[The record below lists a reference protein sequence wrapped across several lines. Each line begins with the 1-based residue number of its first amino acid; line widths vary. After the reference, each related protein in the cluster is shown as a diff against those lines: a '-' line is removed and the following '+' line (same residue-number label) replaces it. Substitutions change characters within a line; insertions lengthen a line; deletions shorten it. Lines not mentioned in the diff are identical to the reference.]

1 MQLFK
6 TPNINFMKYKY
17 LALMITGAV
26 ILAGMLNIFLG
37 KGLKMGVDFGGGTL
51 VRIKFKSP
59 TTISD
64 IRGELTRGGLGESV
78 IQESSEP
85 NEPPKREYLI
95 RTLQFIGAKDAQQEI
110 EAHEKLGNR
119 VIEILKG
126 DDGKAESARGLKDIN
141 NIDLASLSALL
152 KPAFPEKAEEFAQKI
167 IDYRVH
173 KTPGSGIIE
182 DYAKIS
188 GAGIGSDVIKDLQDK
203 TYLGKLIVVSKE
215 TVGPQ
220 AGADLRKKATLAVV
234 WSLIGMLVYIGFRF
248 KLEYGVSAIITLT
261 QDVLMALSV
270 YSFTNRE
277 INLPIIAA
285 LLTIVGYSIND
296 TVVVFDRVREN
307 LKIMRKNAFEEVL
320 NRSINQSMS
329 RTIITTG
336 TVFLAVLSLF
346 LFGGKSINDFAFIML
361 FGSIEGVYSTIY
373 LSCPVVYFWTQIF
386 KPKKGAPRTAT
397 RKK

>member
-6 TPNINFMKYKY
+6 TPNINFMKYRFVA
-17 LALMITGAV
+17 LAFTGV
-26 ILAGMLNIFLG
+26 IILAGLLNVFFG

-51 VRIKFKSP
+51 IRVVFKNP
-59 TTISD
+59 TTTSE
-64 IRGELTRGGLGESV
+64 IRAELNRVGLGESV
-78 IQESSEP
+78 IQESGQP
-85 NEPPKREYLI
+85 GREYMI
-95 RTLQFIGAKDAQQEI
+95 RTLQVINAKDAQQEI

-119 VIEILKG
+119 VIEALRG
-126 DDGKAESARGLKDIN
+126 DDGKAETARGLKDLN
-141 NIDLASLSALL
+141 SIDLPGLTELL
-152 KPAFPEKAEEFAQKI
+152 RPAFHDGAEELAKSVI
-167 IDYRVH
+167 RYRTT
-173 KTPGSGIIE
+173 KTTGSGIIE
-182 DYAKIS
+182 DYS
-188 GAGIGSDVIKDLQDK
+188 GLSQAGLGPDVIRELQAK
-203 TYLGKLIVVSKE
+203 TFLGKMTVVSKE

-220 AGADLRKKATLAVV
+220 AGADLRKKATLAVI

-261 QDVLMALSV
+261 QDVLMGLSV

-307 LKIMRKNAFEEVL
+307 LKVMRKDSFEAIL
-320 NRSINQSMS
+320 NRSINQSLG

-346 LFGGKSINDFAFIML
+346 LFGGKSINDFAFLML

-373 LSCPVVYFWTQIF
+373 LSCPIVLFWTQLF
-386 KPKKGAPRTAT
+386 KQKKSAR
-397 RKK
+397 R

>member
-1 MQLFK
+1 MEFFK
-6 TPNINFMKYKY
+6 TPNIDFMKYRFVA
-17 LALMITGAV
+17 LAFTGAV
-26 ILAGMLNIFLG
+26 ILAGLLNVFFG
-37 KGLKMGVDFGGGTL
+37 KGIKLGVDFGGGTL
-51 VRIKFKSP
+51 IRIVFRNP
-59 TTISD
+59 TTTSD
-64 IRGELTRGGLGESV
+64 IRAELNRVGLGESV
-78 IQESSEP
+78 IQESGQP
-85 NEPPKREYLI
+85 RREYMI
-95 RTLQFIGAKDAQQEI
+95 RTMQVLNTKDSQQEI

-119 VIEILKG
+119 VIEALRG
-126 DDGKAESARGLKDIN
+126 DDGKAEQARGLKDLN
-141 NIDLASLSALL
+141 AIDEAGLTALL
-152 KPAFPEKAEEFAQKI
+152 RPAFRDKAEEYAKGVI
-167 IDYRVH
+167 HYRTT
-173 KTPGSGIIE
+173 KTTGAGIIE
-182 DYAKIS
+182 DYAGLS
-188 GAGIGSDVIKDLQDK
+188 AAGAGPDVIKELQAK
-203 TYLGKLIVVSKE
+203 TYLGKLTVVSRE

-220 AGADLRKKATLAVV
+220 AGADLRRKATLAVI

-248 KLEYGVSAIITLT
+248 KLEYGVSAIVTLT

-307 LKIMRKNAFEEVL
+307 LKIMRKESFEAIL
-320 NRSINQSMS
+320 NRSINQSLS

-336 TVFLAVLSLF
+336 TVFLAVLSLY

>member
-6 TPNINFMKYKY
+6 TPNINFMKWRFHA
-17 LALMITGAV
+17 LALTGVV
-26 ILAGMLNIFLG
+26 ILAGAANVFFG

-51 VRIKFKSP
+51 IRIIFRSP
-59 TTISD
+59 TTPGD
-64 IRGELTRGGLGESV
+64 IRTELARAGIGESV
-78 IQESSEP
+78 IQESGE
-85 NEPPKREYLI
+85 PKREFLI
-95 RTLQFIGAKDAQQEI
+95 RTMQVVSAKDAQQEL

-119 VIEILKG
+119 VVETLKG
-126 DDGKAESARGLKDIN
+126 DDGKAELAQGLKDLN
-141 NIDLASLSALL
+141 AIDLPGLTAVL
-152 KPAFPEKAEEFAQKI
+152 KTAFPDKAEEYAQKI
-167 IDYRVH
+167 VDFRTR

-182 DYAKIS
+182 DFGLLAQ
-188 GAGIGSDVIKDLQDK
+188 AGVGPDVIKELQAK
-203 TYLGKLIVVSKE
+203 TFLGKLTVASKE

-220 AGADLRKKATLAVV
+220 AGADLRKKATLAVI
-234 WSLIGMLVYIGFRF
+234 WSLVGMLVYIGFRF
-248 KLEYGVSAIITLT
+248 KIEYGVSAIITLT
-261 QDVLMALSV
+261 QDILMALSV

-307 LKIMRKNAFEEVL
+307 LKIMRKDSFEAIL
-320 NRSINQSMS
+320 NRSINQSLG

-336 TVFLAVLSLF
+336 TVFLAVLALF

-373 LSCPVVYFWTQIF
+373 LSCPIVLFWTQIF
-386 KPKKGAPRTAT
+386 KPKKAIA

>member
-6 TPNINFMKYKY
+6 TPNINFMKYRFHA
-17 LALMITGAV
+17 LAFTGLV
-26 ILAGMLNIFLG
+26 IAAGLINVFFG

-51 VRIKFKSP
+51 IHIVFKDATS
-59 TTISD
+59 TAD
-64 IRGELTRGGLGESV
+64 IRAELNKAGLSESV
-78 IQESSEP
+78 IQETGTP
-85 NEPPKREYLI
+85 RREYLI
-95 RTLQFIGAKDAQQEI
+95 RTMQVVQAKDAQAEL

-119 VIEILKG
+119 VIDILRG
-126 DDGKAESARGLKDIN
+126 DDGKAEAARGQKDLN
-141 NIDLASLSALL
+141 AIDLASLTTLL
-152 KPAFPEKAEEFAQKI
+152 KTAFPQTAEENAQKI
-167 IDYRVH
+167 IDFRTR
-173 KTPGSGIIE
+173 KTTGSGIIE
-182 DYAKIS
+182 DYGLLAQ
-188 GAGIGSDVIKDLQDK
+188 AGVGPDVIKELRSQ
-203 TYLGKLIVVSKE
+203 TYLGKLTVVSKE

-220 AGADLRKKATLAVV
+220 AGADLRKKATLAVI
-234 WSLIGMLVYIGFRF
+234 WSLVGMLIYIGFRF
-248 KLEYGVSAIITLT
+248 KVEYGVSAIVTLT

-270 YSFTNRE
+270 YSFTSRE

-307 LKIMRKNAFEEVL
+307 LKIMRKDSFEAIL
-320 NRSINQSMS
+320 NRSINQSLG

-336 TVFLAVLSLF
+336 TVFLAVLALF

-373 LSCPVVYFWTQIF
+373 LSCPVVLFWTQLF
-386 KPKKGAPRTAT
+386 KPKKAVA

>member
-1 MQLFK
+1 MEFFK
-6 TPNINFMKYKY
+6 TPNINFMKYRFVA
-17 LALMITGAV
+17 LAFTGTV
-26 ILAGMLNIFLG
+26 ILAGVLNIFFG
-37 KGLKMGVDFGGGTL
+37 KGLKLGVDFGGGTL
-51 VRIKFKSP
+51 IRIVFKDP
-59 TTISD
+59 TSISG
-64 IRGELTRGGLGESV
+64 IRSELARAGLGESV
-78 IQESSEP
+78 IQESGQP
-85 NEPPKREYLI
+85 GREFMI
-95 RTLQFIGAKDAQQEI
+95 RTLQVISAKDAQQEL

-119 VIEILKG
+119 VIEALRG
-126 DDGKAESARGLKDIN
+126 DDGKAETARGLKDLN
-141 NIDLASLSALL
+141 SIDLAGLTALL
-152 KPAFPEKAEEFAQKI
+152 QTAFHDKAEELAKEVI
-167 IDYRVH
+167 HYRTT
-173 KTPGSGIIE
+173 KTTGSGIIE
-182 DYAKIS
+182 DYGQLAQ
-188 GAGIGSDVIKDLQDK
+188 AGVGPDVIRELQAK
-203 TYLGKLIVVSKE
+203 TFLAKLAIVSRE

-220 AGADLRKKATLAVV
+220 AGADLRRKATLAVI

-270 YSFTNRE
+270 YSFTSRE

-307 LKIMRKNAFEEVL
+307 LRAMRKDPFEAIL
-320 NRSINQSMS
+320 NRSINQSLG

-373 LSCPVVYFWTQIF
+373 LSCPVVLFWTQLF
-386 KPKKGAPRTAT
+386 KPKKGGR
-397 RKK
+397 R

>member
-1 MQLFK
+1 MTMQLFK

-17 LALMITGAV
+17 LALAVTGTV
-26 ILAGMLNIFLG
+26 ILAGLLNVFFG

-51 VRIKFKSP
+51 VRIIFKNP
-59 TTISD
+59 TSISD
-64 IRGELTRGGLGESV
+64 IRGELNRAGLGESV
-78 IQESSEP
+78 IQESGE
-85 NEPPKREYLI
+85 PKREYMI
-95 RTLQFIGAKDAQQEI
+95 RTLQFISVKDAQQEI

-126 DDGKAESARGLKDIN
+126 DDGKAESAQGLKDLN
-141 NIDLASLSALL
+141 NIDLASLSSLL

-167 IDYRVH
+167 IDFRVH

-182 DYAKIS
+182 DYAKLS
-188 GAGIGSDVIKDLQDK
+188 GAGIGPDVIKDLQGK
-203 TYLGKLIVVSKE
+203 TFLGKLTVVSKE

-307 LKIMRKNAFEEVL
+307 LKIMRKNSFEEIL

-373 LSCPVVYFWTQIF
+373 LSCPVVFFWTQIF
-386 KPKKGAPRTAT
+386 KPKKGAPRTAS

>member
-6 TPNINFMKYKY
+6 TPHINFMKYRFVA
-17 LALMITGAV
+17 LAFTCV
-26 ILAGMLNIFLG
+26 FILAGLLNVLFG
-37 KGLKMGVDFGGGTL
+37 KGLKLGVDFGGGTL
-51 VRIKFKSP
+51 IRVVFKSP
-59 TTISD
+59 TPISEV
-64 IRGELTRGGLGESV
+64 RSELSRAGLGESV
-78 IQESSEP
+78 IQESGQ
-85 NEPPKREYLI
+85 PKREYMI
-95 RTLQFIGAKDAQQEI
+95 RTMQVLSTKEAQQELEAHAKLADKVI
-110 EAHEKLGNR
+110 EA
-119 VIEILKG
+119 LKG
-126 DDGKAESARGLKDIN
+126 DDGKAETAQGLKDLN
-141 NIDLASLSALL
+141 NIDFASLSALL
-152 KPAFPEKAEEFAQKI
+152 KPAFTDRAEELARKV
-167 IDYRVH
+167 IDYRTN

-182 DYAKIS
+182 DYDKLS
-188 GAGIGSDVIKDLQDK
+188 KDNVVPPDVIKELQAK
-203 TYLGKLIVVSKE
+203 TFLGKLTVVSKE

-220 AGADLRKKATLAVV
+220 AGADLRRKATLATV
-234 WSLIGMLVYIGFRF
+234 WALIGMLVYIGFRF
-248 KLEYGVSAIITLT
+248 KLEYGVSAIVTLT

-307 LKIMRKNAFEEVL
+307 LKIMRKDAFEAIL
-320 NRSINQSMS
+320 NRSINQSLG

-373 LSCPVVYFWTQIF
+373 LSCPVVLFWTQIF
-386 KPKKGAPRTAT
+386 KPKKKY
-397 RKK
+397 RK

>member
-6 TPNINFMKYKY
+6 TPHIDFMKYRFV
-17 LALMITGAV
+17 ALGVTGAV
-26 ILAGMLNIFLG
+26 ILAGLLNVFFG
-37 KGLKMGVDFGGGTL
+37 KGIKLGVDFGGGTL
-51 VRIKFKSP
+51 IRIVFKNP
-59 TTISD
+59 TTTSE
-64 IRGELTRGGLGESV
+64 IREELSRAGLGESV
-78 IQESSEP
+78 IQESGQP
-85 NEPPKREYLI
+85 RREYMI
-95 RTLQFIGAKDAQQEI
+95 RTMQVLSAKDAQQEL

-119 VIEILKG
+119 VIEALRG
-126 DDGKAESARGLKDIN
+126 DDGKAETARGLKN
-141 NIDLASLSALL
+141 LNGIDEAGLTALL
-152 KPAFPEKAEEFAQKI
+152 RSAFGERAEEFAKNVI
-167 IDYRVH
+167 RYRTT
-173 KTPGSGIIE
+173 KTTGSGIIE
-182 DYAKIS
+182 DYAGLA
-188 GAGIGSDVIKDLQDK
+188 GAGVGQDVIKELQAK
-203 TYLGKLIVVSKE
+203 TYLGKLTVVSRE

-220 AGADLRKKATLAVV
+220 AGADLRRKATLAVI

-307 LKIMRKNAFEEVL
+307 LKAMRKDSFEAIL
-320 NRSINQSMS
+320 NRSINQSLG

-336 TVFLAVLSLF
+336 TVFLAVLALF
-346 LFGGKSINDFAFIML
+346 LFGGKSINDFAFLML

-373 LSCPVVYFWTQIF
+373 LSCPVVLFWTQIF
-386 KPKKGAPRTAT
+386 KPKKGAR
-397 RKK
+397 R

>member
-6 TPNINFMKYKY
+6 TPNINFMKYRFHA
-17 LALMITGAV
+17 LAFTGLV
-26 ILAGMLNIFLG
+26 IAAGLINVFFG

-51 VRIKFKSP
+51 IHIVFKDATS
-59 TTISD
+59 TAD
-64 IRGELTRGGLGESV
+64 IRAELNKAGLSESV
-78 IQESSEP
+78 IQETGTP
-85 NEPPKREYLI
+85 RREYLI
-95 RTLQFIGAKDAQQEI
+95 RTMQVVQAKDAQAEL

-119 VIEILKG
+119 VIDILRG
-126 DDGKAESARGLKDIN
+126 DDGKAEAARGQKDLN
-141 NIDLASLSALL
+141 AIDLASLTTLL
-152 KPAFPEKAEEFAQKI
+152 KTAFPQTAEENAQKI
-167 IDYRVH
+167 IDFRTR
-173 KTPGSGIIE
+173 KTTGSGIIE
-182 DYAKIS
+182 DYGLLAQ
-188 GAGIGSDVIKDLQDK
+188 AGVGPDVIKELRSQ
-203 TYLGKLIVVSKE
+203 TYLGKLTVVSKE

-220 AGADLRKKATLAVV
+220 AGADLRKKATLAVI
-234 WSLIGMLVYIGFRF
+234 WSLVGMLIYIGFRF
-248 KLEYGVSAIITLT
+248 KVEYGVSAIVTLT

-307 LKIMRKNAFEEVL
+307 LKIMRKDSFEAIL
-320 NRSINQSMS
+320 NRSINQSLG

-336 TVFLAVLSLF
+336 TVFLAVLALF

-373 LSCPVVYFWTQIF
+373 LSCPVVLFWTQLF
-386 KPKKGAPRTAT
+386 KPKKAVA